1 MQNAMVS
8 HQVRQSLIH
17 KRQQINA
24 PSVAYFLGL
33 HLFLAHSMMES
44 QEHFSR
50 ENFRI
55 LEIPLEKYYFTA
67 P

>member
-24 PSVAYFLGL
+24 LSVAYFLGL
-33 HLFLAHSMMES
+33 APLSRTLEDGITKRLFT
-44 QEHFSR
+44 R
-50 ENFRI
+50 EVLN
-55 LEIPLEKYYFTA
+55 T
-67 P
+67 